1 MIKTPV
7 IESEKFNKKFDS
19 RFFIKAEPL
28 QRTGSFKI
36 RGACNMIAN
45 LTESE
50 RERGIVAYSS
60 GNHAQGVA
68 AAARIFKIKATI
80 VMPSDAPQNKRRNT
94 KEDGAIVILYD
105 RSLGNRVK
113 IAQRIVEETGAILI
127 PPYDARDI
135 ISGQGTLGME
145 FIEQIRSLGLADLDY
160 LLAPC
165 SGGGM
170 IAGCAIAFHSLSPS
184 TLVYAVE
191 PEGFNDTALS
201 LEAGRRMQIQMQ
213 KTSLCDALLLETPG
227 ENTFKINKKLLSGGL
242 TVTDA
247 ETAIAMKTA
256 FHEFKIIVEPGGAVA
271 LAAAL
276 TEKLPIRK
284 KNVGIICSG
293 GNVDFDIFTD
303 MVSKTYSI

>member
-1 MIKTPV
+1 MIKTPG
-7 IESEKFNKKFDS
+7 IESEKLNKKFDS

-50 RERGIVAYSS
+50 RERGIVAFSS

-80 VMPSDAPQNKRRNT
+80 VMPSDAPQNKLRNT

-145 FIEQIRSLGLADLDY
+145 FVEQIRSLGLADLDY

-201 LEAGRRMQIQMQ
+201 LEAGRRMQIKMQ

-227 ENTFKINKKLLSGGL
+227 ENTFKINKELLSGGL

-276 TEKLPIRK
+276 TKKLPFRK

>member
-7 IESEKFNKKFDS
+7 IESEKLNEKFDS
-19 RFFIKAEPL
+19 RFFIKAESL

-80 VMPSDAPQNKRRNT
+80 VMPSDAPQNKLRNT

-227 ENTFKINKKLLSGGL
+227 ENTFKINKELLSGGL

-276 TEKLPIRK
+276 TKKLPFRK

-303 MVSKTYSI
+303 MLSKTYSI

>member
-1 MIKTPV
+1 MVKTPI
-7 IESEKFNKKFDS
+7 IESEKLNKKFDC
-19 RFFIKAEPL
+19 RFFIKAESL

-45 LTESE
+45 LKKSE
-50 RERGIVAYSS
+50 KEKGIVAFSS

-80 VMPSDAPQNKRRNT
+80 VMPSDAPQNKIRNT
-94 KEDGAIVILYD
+94 KEDGATVILYD

-113 IAQRIVEETGAILI
+113 IAQRIVDETGAILI

-145 FIEQIRSLGLADLDY
+145 FVEQIRLLGLTDLDY

-170 IAGCAIAFHSLSPS
+170 IAGCAIAFRSLSPS

-191 PEGFNDTALS
+191 PESFNDTALS
-201 LEAGRRMQIQMQ
+201 LEAGRRIQIKMQ
-213 KTSLCDALLLETPG
+213 KTSFCDALLLETPG
-227 ENTFKINKKLLSGGL
+227 ENTFKINKELLSGGL

-256 FHEFKIIVEPGGAVA
+256 FHELKIIVEPSGAVA

-276 TEKLPIRK
+276 TEKLPFQK

-293 GNVDFDIFTD
+293 GNVDFDIFTE
-303 MVSKTYSI
+303 MVSKAY

>member
-1 MIKTPV
+1 VVKTPI
-7 IESEKFNKKFDS
+7 IESEKLNRKFDC
-19 RFFIKAEPL
+19 RFFIKAESL

-45 LTESE
+45 LKKSE
-50 RERGIVAYSS
+50 KEKGIVAFSS

-80 VMPSDAPQNKRRNT
+80 VMPSDAPQNKLRNT
-94 KEDGAIVILYD
+94 KEDGATVILYD

-113 IAQRIVEETGAILI
+113 IAQRIVDETGAILI

-145 FIEQIRSLGLADLDY
+145 FVEQIRLLGLTDLDY

-170 IAGCAIAFHSLSPS
+170 IAGCAIAFRSLSPS

-191 PEGFNDTALS
+191 PESFNDTALS
-201 LEAGRRMQIQMQ
+201 LEAGRRIQIKMQ
-213 KTSLCDALLLETPG
+213 KTSFCDALLLETPG
-227 ENTFKINKKLLSGGL
+227 ENTFKINKELLSGGL

-256 FHEFKIIVEPGGAVA
+256 FHELKIIVEPSGAVA

-276 TEKLPIRK
+276 TEKLPFQK

-293 GNVDFDIFTD
+293 GNVDFDIFTE
-303 MVSKTYSI
+303 MVSKAY

>member
-80 VMPSDAPQNKRRNT
+80 VMPSDAPQNKLRNT

>member
-7 IESEKFNKKFDS
+7 IGSEKLNKKFDS

-80 VMPSDAPQNKRRNT
+80 VMPSDAPQNKLRNT